1 MKSFISSRSSRDS
14 MLVLGNLAAML
25 HHLVIQRP
33 IFVDVSGLY
42 DGSASPLIRTKR
54 RFTASIGG
62 TSARN
67 YRASVP
73 SPGSG
78 KLIITGQSTPERRT
92 SMTPKPGLSARL
104 GSSHPALTVSRS
116 ARAASF
122 CKNARRISGSRGWN
136 ENGIKKLPCSI
147 RCRGWNENGIK
158 KLPCSIRYSVF
169 CCIGPAIAGAAE
181 RRPQH
186 AQPAFRTISARTTV
200 SVAVA

>member
-147 RCRGWNENGIK
+147 R
-158 KLPCSIRYSVF
+158 YSVF